1 MMMAGSNQKLVLFA
15 WAHAFFSTVSGIW
28 PIVHLPSFL
37 GVTGPKV
44 DLWLVRTVGALL
56 AWTGILVGL
65 AAWRNHFS
73 RDLFALVIGQ
83 ASILALV
90 DVIYVTAGRISP
102 IYLGDA
108 AAELLLVLGWCLLFP
123 RRGQPAGPD

>member
-1 MMMAGSNQKLVLFA
+1 MTAGSNRKLVVFA
-15 WAHAFFSTVSGIW
+15 WTHALFYTVSGIW

-37 GVTGPKV
+37 WVTGPKV

-65 AAWRNHFS
+65 AAWRKSFS
-73 RDLFALVIGQ
+73 RDLFALVVGQ
-83 ASILALV
+83 ATILALV

-108 AAELLLVLGWCLLFP
+108 AAEILLVLGWCLLFP
-123 RRGQPAGPD
+123 RGQRPRASD